1 MRVAK
6 DNKLCYFGSNRGAIK
21 VNRRCSEAREI
32 YPVLKVR
39 TFQPLAPF
47 ARAKEPKRRKKSI
60 TRGKNNTY
68 SDISQDWSGTR
79 WIRTDRRQ
87 KEPASALERLIGPL
101 FQLVDRDN
109 DIYIGPGIGLR
120 NWFGRELVNETN
132 LN

>member
-1 MRVAK
+1 M
-6 DNKLCYFGSNRGAIK
+6 K
-21 VNRRCSEAREI
+21 VNHRCSEDREI

-47 ARAKEPKRRKKSI
+47 ARVKEPKRRKKSI
-60 TRGKNNTY
+60 TGGKNNTY

-79 WIRTDRRQ
+79 WIWTDRRQ